1 MGTPSRRTLFRGA
14 PAASVPVL
22 PGVSLAGFHTEAAM
36 LRSLAHAALRL
47 GKARKA
53 GQARRGV
60 SQRPGPGPGLGGQ
73 AADHRAEG
81 RNAGRW
87 LELDDRRPGIASRRA
102 LRLSPGGFPHRKKC
116 LRAASASSAGRP
128 AWARTGPG
136 RCGCRGT
143 RHRHGRNRWRC
154 RTGGRRRPRTA
165 ARPSRGCAGPWSRR
179 RRAAV
184 LARRRDRLVSRREMA
199 VVVQGRVD
207 HRQRGEPPAG
217 GVIALGLH
225 DPRPL
230 AGQARERAHRIDVRS
245 RTYASLIYLFSSH
258 AEVAGAACARK

>member
-1 MGTPSRRTLFRGA
+1 MGTPSRRTLRGA

-22 PGVSLAGFHTEAAM
+22 PGAGLAGFHIEAAM
-36 LRSLAHAALRL
+36 LRSLAHAALGL
-47 GKARKA
+47 GKAREA
-53 GQARRGV
+53 GQGRHGV
-60 SQRPGPGPGLGGQ
+60 SRRLGPGPGLGGQ

-87 LELDDRRPGIASRRA
+87 LELDDRRPVSHQGERFAGC
-102 LRLSPGGFPHRKKC
+102 PGGFPHRKKC

-136 RCGCRGT
+136 RCGCRDT

-165 ARPSRGCAGPWSRR
+165 ARPSRGCAGPWSRQ

-184 LARRRDRLVSRREMA
+184 SARRRDR
-199 VVVQGRVD
+199 
-207 HRQRGEPPAG
+207 
-217 GVIALGLH
+217 
-225 DPRPL
+225 
-230 AGQARERAHRIDVRS
+230 
-245 RTYASLIYLFSSH
+245 
-258 AEVAGAACARK
+258 